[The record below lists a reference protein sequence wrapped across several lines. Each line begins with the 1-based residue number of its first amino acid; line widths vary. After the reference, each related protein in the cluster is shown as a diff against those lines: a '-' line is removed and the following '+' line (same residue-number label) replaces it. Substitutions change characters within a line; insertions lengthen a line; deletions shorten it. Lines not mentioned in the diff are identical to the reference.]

1 MAIFIQDR
9 TAYDIVCGNSNNDN
23 DNNDNNNDNNN
34 NNNNDNSDN
43 SNDDNNDNHNDN
55 EKDCTTAIT
64 EFDSDLD
71 CATTLDACAE
81 TSPQNTSSMLCNAP
95 CSTLIQTAI
104 DACTNMAVN
113 SVS

>member
-9 TAYDIVCGNSNNDN
+9 TAYDIVCGNSNN
-23 DNNDNNNDNNN
+23 NNDNDN

-43 SNDDNNDNHNDN
+43 SNDDNNDSN

-64 EFDSDLD
+64 EFDSDPD